1 MWGVGSCEQVVIIIT
16 KGESSQERRSLEAA
30 TLLRSNGLK
39 IITVYVGGAGTYGYT
54 EQRSIVTNVGEL
66 AAIRI
71 DRVDLLCP
79 NKTDLLQRA
88 ADIPAP
94 VTGPLAFFCLHSRW
108 YLVRQLSQATVLE
121 WCQTVSLTP
130 GLLSCFLTSVLLSSV
145 CFFLCP
151 VTDISETAALIGVKF
166 CMMVHIGPGQVFLT
180 FGAVPQGIPQNRN
193 LCCTLF

>member
-1 MWGVGSCEQVVIIIT
+1 MVIIIT

-121 WCQTVSLTP
+121 
-130 GLLSCFLTSVLLSSV
+130 
-145 CFFLCP
+145 
-151 VTDISETAALIGVKF
+151 
-166 CMMVHIGPGQVFLT
+166 
-180 FGAVPQGIPQNRN
+180 
-193 LCCTLF
+193 